1 MILISKRSLVRF
13 KKALVT
19 IYWIFIK
26 PHLKCSGIIYD
37 KPNNKAFI
45 DKIEKG
51 QHDTALA
58 ITSEMKGTSQ
68 ENLYA
73 EISLE
78 SLKFMRWFMKLD
90 GFYKIQLTGLHLSIY
105 FNLFLLIVFP
115 TI

>member
-1 MILISKRSLVRF
+1 M
-13 KKALVT
+13 
-19 IYWIFIK
+19 
-26 PHLKCSGIIYD
+26 YD

-58 ITSEMKGTSQ
+58 ITSEIRWTSQ

-78 SLKFMRWFMKLD
+78 SLKVRR
-90 GFYKIQLTGLHLSIY
+90 
-105 FNLFLLIVFP
+105 
-115 TI
+115 

>member
-1 MILISKRSLVRF
+1 M
-13 KKALVT
+13 
-19 IYWIFIK
+19 
-26 PHLKCSGIIYD
+26 YD

-58 ITSEMKGTSQ
+58 ITSEIRGTSQ

-78 SLKFMRWFMKLD
+78 SLKVRRQFIKFN

-105 FNLFLLIVFP
+105 FNLFLVIVFP

>member
-19 IYWIFIK
+19 MYEIFIR
-26 PHLKCSGIIYD
+26 PHLKYSGIMYD

-58 ITSEMKGTSQ
+58 ITSEIRGTSQ

-78 SLKFMRWFMKLD
+78 SLKVRR
-90 GFYKIQLTGLHLSIY
+90 
-105 FNLFLLIVFP
+105 
-115 TI
+115 